1 MRRWLPWLVAG
12 LGLLPLLAVS
22 GMYWALSNPGGDPVA
37 LPASAIALDSPEG
50 AELLAEA
57 EGRTDHQGLMAA
69 FEPQQKGSWCGVAS
83 SVAVLRARGA
93 DLDQPGFFTDATS
106 EVRSWAS
113 ITFGGMPLADL
124 GGLLRAHGAAAEV
137 HHAGDAD
144 VEAFRTE
151 VARNLETSG
160 DWLIVNYD
168 RRAVGE
174 SGGGHISPL
183 TAYDA
188 DRDLVL
194 LLDTAAYKYPPHW
207 VAVADLFAA
216 MNTIDSESEQTRG
229 WVVVR

>member
-1 MRRWLPWLVAG
+1 M
-12 LGLLPLLAVS
+12 
-22 GMYWALSNPGGDPVA
+22 
-37 LPASAIALDSPEG
+37 
-50 AELLAEA
+50 
-57 EGRTDHQGLMAA
+57 
-69 FEPQQKGSWCGVAS
+69 
-83 SVAVLRARGA
+83 AVLRARGA

-106 EVRSWAS
+106 EVRSWTS
-113 ITFGGMPLADL
+113 ITFGGMPLTDL
-124 GGLLRAHGAAAEV
+124 GGLLRAHGARATV
-137 HHAGDAD
+137 HHAGDHD
-144 VEAFRTE
+144 VETFRAE
-151 VARNLETSG
+151 VARNLDTSG

-207 VAVADLFAA
+207 VPVADLFTA
-216 MNTIDSESEQTRG
+216 MATVDSESERTRG